1 MEPTAITSYIGK
13 RDESF
18 RNMIADILSKSN
30 IKPKYIELLLNED
43 GMRLYS
49 KIFTHESIDPNNN
62 YEFYE
67 TLGDSTAN
75 KCIVWYLSRRFPQLN
90 CPEGVKVIS
99 RLKIH
104 LVSKDT
110 FFAFAQSLNMWN
122 FISATSD
129 IRQTKM
135 KKVLEDVFEA
145 FIGATELLADEK
157 IKQGVGYT
165 IVYNIISTILDSVDI
180 SLEYEVLFDAKT
192 RLKEI
197 FDKFKERIGKIEYDA
212 VRGETDKLFTVNALS
227 VLPNGRRQILGTGKA
242 SLKIDAEQRA
252 AEVAIQTLARSGISK
267 PIPPEYLKFSRR

>member
-1 MEPTAITSYIGK
+1 MEAIPIEAYFGK

-18 RNMIADILSKSN
+18 KNMLKNILQRGN

-49 KIFTHESIDPNNN
+49 KIFTHSSIDPNNN

-75 KCIVWYLSRRFPQLN
+75 KCIVWYLSRRFPELN
-90 CPEGVKVIS
+90 CPEGVKVIA

-110 FFAFAQSLNMWN
+110 FFAFAQSLNMWP
-122 FISATSD
+122 FISAMTD

-145 FIGATELLADEK
+145 FIGATELLIDEK
-157 IKQGVGYT
+157 IKQGVGYS
-165 IVYNIISTILDSVDI
+165 IVYNIIASILDQVDI

-197 FDKFKERIGKIEYDA
+197 FDKFVKQGIGKLDYEA
-212 VRGETDKLFTVNALS
+212 VRDDKLFTVNA
-227 VLPNGRRQILGTGKA
+227 VRILPNGTKQLLSTAKA
-242 SLKIDAEQRA
+242 SLKIDAEQKA
-252 AEVAIQTLARSGISK
+252 AEIAIRTLLGMGFEK
-267 PIPPEYLKFSRR
+267 PVPVEYLKFSRRR